1 MLRLL
6 IEEIVL
12 FKHSADKLSPALL
25 LSKASH
31 KWHPPQAEISVPKRD
46 PLLVQL
52 TGERD
57 ILHRWAT
64 GCGQDS
70 WGSGGTFRTEWSSE
84 QAVTREGHTCAKE
97 FVLSWGQQTCS
108 FGER

>member
-25 LSKASH
+25 LSEASH
-31 KWHPPQAEISVPKRD
+31 KWNPPQAEISDSKRD
-46 PLLVQL
+46 PLLAQL

-70 WGSGGTFRTEWSSE
+70 RGSGGAFRTEWSSE
-84 QAVTREGHTCAKE
+84 QAVTREGHTCAEE
-97 FVLSWGQQTCS
+97 FVLSWCQ
-108 FGER
+108 